1 MKKVYVN
8 GDSAV
13 EPTPKQELEISTV
26 TDTKNL
32 RKKNIE

>member
-13 EPTPKQELEISTV
+13 EPKQELEISTV

-32 RKKNIE
+32 RKIIIE